1 MLVIITIKHVIQP
14 KAVCYAKWKSLSAI
28 VWKSICCAS
37 HCLLG
42 FSALAKGCC
51 ALYKGNFT
59 TIYIKMIDFANLSAG
74 RILLLFILYI
84 QVTNFTLYTLMQ
96 NSVLHV
102 LYTWK
107 ERKRKRRS
115 QSSFNLD
122 FEIVWYMH
130 FFLKPSWESRETTIK
145 AILISSPIS
154 ACKPSLPFR
163 SFSPY
168 MPGSPKFNQHLEG
181 C

>member
-1 MLVIITIKHVIQP
+1 MLCQMRELVSNSLKRYMLCMALFVGFFCTRQRTLCQN
-14 KAVCYAKWKSLSAI
+14 AVLCTK
-28 VWKSICCAS
+28 V
-37 HCLLG
+37 
-42 FSALAKGCC
+42 
-51 ALYKGNFT
+51 T
-59 TIYIKMIDFANLSAG
+59 TRIYIKMIDFANLSAG
-74 RILLLFILYI
+74 QIMLLFTVYI

-107 ERKRKRRS
+107 ERKRKMKRRS

-145 AILISSPIS
+145 ATLISSPVS
-154 ACKPSLPFR
+154 PCKPSLPFR
-163 SFSPY
+163 SFSPC
-168 MPGSPKFNQHLEG
+168 MSSSPKINQHLEG